1 MHKFEYDIRLN
12 ELGAPYVYLPKNVEN
27 KTEHKFMFLEM
38 SRMVLF
44 NILKSIDEKKS
55 KGKATISDEDA
66 IKIMNAFNTVS
77 SLSDEVGL
85 LFKATKEIED
95 QLGDLLNTNEDE

>member
-1 MHKFEYDIRLN
+1 MI
-12 ELGAPYVYLPKNVEN
+12 
-27 KTEHKFMFLEM
+27 
-38 SRMVLF
+38 LF

-55 KGKATISDEDA
+55 KGKNTISDEDA
-66 IKIMNAFNTVS
+66 IKIMNAFNTLS